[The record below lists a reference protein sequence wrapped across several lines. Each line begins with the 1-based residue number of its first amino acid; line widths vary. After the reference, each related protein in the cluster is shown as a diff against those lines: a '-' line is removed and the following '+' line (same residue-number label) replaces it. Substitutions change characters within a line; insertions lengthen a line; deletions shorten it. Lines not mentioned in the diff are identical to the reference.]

1 MATGAQPKGSVPT
14 GRIYPLHTN
23 EGGAKTDSYVWR
35 KVRLT
40 DETGAGRNVK
50 LEVWD
55 GGTYRLVD
63 GSVFFDVHEHFDP
76 EFLWYSDY
84 SQAPQGSPGIVLR
97 PPNTA
102 GASAEGWLL
111 VAADKLAAAGIAADP
126 EDGWRDL
133 FRSPK
138 WPKTTG

>member
-1 MATGAQPKGSVPT
+1 MATKQQAGGSVSA
-14 GRIYPLHTN
+14 GRAYPLHSN
-23 EGGAKTDSYVWR
+23 EGGSKTDSYVWR

-55 GGTYRLVD
+55 GGAYRLVD

-84 SQAPQGSPGIVLR
+84 SAAAQGSTAVVLR
-97 PPNTA
+97 PENVA
-102 GASAEGWLL
+102 NAASEGWLL
-111 VAADKLAAAGIAADP
+111 VAGSKLEAVGVDPSSDK
-126 EDGWRDL
+126 EWTDL
-133 FRSPK
+133 GRAPK
-138 WPKTTG
+138 WPKNTG

>member
-1 MATGAQPKGSVPT
+1 VTA
-14 GRIYPLHTN
+14 GRSYPLHSN
-23 EGGAKTDSYVWR
+23 EGGSKTDSYVWR

-55 GGTYRLVD
+55 GGGYKTVD
-63 GSVFFDVHEHFDP
+63 EHVFFDVHEHFDP

-84 SQAPQGSPGIVLR
+84 SAADQGNPTVVLR
-97 PPNTA
+97 PENVAQATT
-102 GASAEGWLL
+102 EGWLL
-111 VAADKLAAAGIAADP
+111 VSGAKLAQAGMDTDA

-138 WPKTTG
+138 WPRATG

>member
-1 MATGAQPKGSVPT
+1 
-14 GRIYPLHTN
+14 
-23 EGGAKTDSYVWR
+23 VWR

-55 GGTYRLVD
+55 GAAYKLLD
-63 GSVFFDVHEHFDP
+63 DSVFFDVHEHFDP

-84 SQAPQGSPGIVLR
+84 TAADQGSPVVVLR
-97 PPNTA
+97 PENVAKATT
-102 GASAEGWLL
+102 EGWLL
-111 VAADKLAAAGIAADP
+111 VSGAKLGQVGIDTDADP
-126 EDGWRDL
+126 GSKNL

-138 WPKTTG
+138 WPKGTG

>member
-1 MATGAQPKGSVPT
+1 MASGGQQQGPVTT
-14 GRIYPLHTN
+14 GRSYPLHVN
-23 EGGAKTDSYVWR
+23 EGGATTDSYVWR

-40 DETGAGRNVK
+40 EETGAGRNVK

-55 GGTYRLVD
+55 AGGYKVVD

-97 PPNTA
+97 PPNAA

-111 VAADKLAAAGIAADP
+111 VSGAKLAGAGIDTDAQ
-126 EDGWRDL
+126 DGWKDL

-138 WPKTTG
+138 WPKATG

>member
-1 MATGAQPKGSVPT
+1 MTG
-14 GRIYPLHTN
+14 GRSYPLHLN
-23 EGGAKTDSYVWR
+23 EGGSTTDSYVWR

-40 DETGAGRNVK
+40 EQTGAGRNVK

-55 GGTYRLVD
+55 GGAYKLVD
-63 GSVFFDVHEHFDP
+63 DSVFFDVHEHFDP

-84 SQAPQGSPGIVLR
+84 TAADQGNPAVVLR
-97 PPNTA
+97 PNNQANDTT
-102 GASAEGWLL
+102 EGWLL
-111 VAADKLAAAGIAADP
+111 VSGAKLAGAGIDTDA

-138 WPKTTG
+138 WPRTTG